1 MKFGF
6 VLRKLT
12 LTGPGLVS
20 AELHFTHGLNVISGP
35 SDTGKT
41 FIAQC
46 IDFVL
51 GARSAPKSIP
61 EAAGY
66 TSVILE
72 IESRNDSCIYTLE
85 RGLRGGDIT
94 LLTQGKSD
102 RVLGAKHQ
110 ADKSD
115 TVSAFLLDLS
125 GLGGKMVRT
134 NGRGKT
140 RPLSFRDI
148 VRLILVDEETVIS
161 ATSPVLSGQ
170 IISQTAESGVF
181 RMLLTGTD
189 DSKVIAKE
197 DPKIIKGRQEGKA
210 EILDALLQRTR
221 GRLAEMKVVGSIA
234 EVREQLTRLNS
245 SFEKMTEELA
255 LEQRNAATVEER
267 RRGAWTRLRQVESR
281 LDVLSELQKR
291 FELLQEQYLSDLRRL
306 EAITE
311 AGVRLDQMT
320 EERCPICGA
329 ASEHHDVEHQ
339 QEQISLADVSQACK
353 AEATKTEKLLHDLQD
368 TLSSNAAEVARLDAE
383 QKAWLADLEA
393 TSTELSTLLQPR
405 IQAAVQRV
413 QESQALRDECQ
424 RGLDLLER
432 VQEMEGMLVEANA
445 PRKRERADG
454 PSPTVSSG
462 EAEQFAK
469 EVEGLLRSWNFPN
482 LDRVIFSEDDQDI
495 VISGRP
501 RGSHGKGVRA
511 IMRAAFNCAL
521 LQLCVREGKP
531 FPGVVLIDSPLVVY
545 REPDPG
551 EDTFPHDVK
560 NSFYRSLASGFN
572 HSQVIILEND
582 EPPIDISSLANCIR
596 FTGTNVGRNG
606 YIPAH

>member
-1 MKFGF
+1 
-6 VLRKLT
+6 
-12 LTGPGLVS
+12 
-20 AELHFTHGLNVISGP
+20 
-35 SDTGKT
+35 
-41 FIAQC
+41 
-46 IDFVL
+46 
-51 GARSAPKSIP
+51 
-61 EAAGY
+61 
-66 TSVILE
+66 
-72 IESRNDSCIYTLE
+72 
-85 RGLRGGDIT
+85 
-94 LLTQGKSD
+94 
-102 RVLGAKHQ
+102 
-110 ADKSD
+110 
-115 TVSAFLLDLS
+115 
-125 GLGGKMVRT
+125 MVRT